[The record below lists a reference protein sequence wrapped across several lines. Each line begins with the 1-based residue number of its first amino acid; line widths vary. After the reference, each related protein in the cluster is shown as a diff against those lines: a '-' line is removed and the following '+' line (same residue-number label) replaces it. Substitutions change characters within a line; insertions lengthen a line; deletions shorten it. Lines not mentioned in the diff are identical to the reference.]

1 MVKLPK
7 SYKPTKSEK
16 FMNAK
21 QKEYFRTK
29 LKDWKND
36 IYKESR
42 ETVENH
48 QDSIAPPADM
58 NDRATQES
66 EKGMPKKLQS
76 HSPNRRKTELAR
88 LKSQSP
94 LPNLP
99 NQRP

>member
-42 ETVENH
+42 ETVENL
-48 QDSIAPPADM
+48 QDSIAPADM
-58 NDRATQES
+58 SDRGGQATGS
-66 EKGMPKKLQS
+66 TFDRGGG
-76 HSPNRRKTELAR
+76 
-88 LKSQSP
+88 
-94 LPNLP
+94 
-99 NQRP
+99 

>member
-42 ETVENH
+42 ETVENL
-48 QDSIAPPADM
+48 QDSIAPADM
-58 NDRATQES
+58 SDRATQES
-66 EKGMPKKLQS
+66 EKNTRTQIKRQATKIS
-76 HSPNRRKTELAR
+76 C
-88 LKSQSP
+88 
-94 LPNLP
+94 
-99 NQRP
+99 